1 MNKKLLIIMIL
12 FISLFMFACKKDNNK
27 KDNGKTDDI
36 VVDFG
41 DLLGEEYLYAKV
53 KDEVLKLR
61 LEDNKAAK
69 NLYQEIKKAD
79 LELNA
84 DDFEE
89 FAKYVKLN
97 SIDDKDIKE
106 IDVKVGDV
114 VIDKD
119 NNLYI
124 FFKNYTGSYQKVAS
138 ISNANSENLQ
148 STLGYEEDNI
158 KIKLSVNNK

>member
-1 MNKKLLIIMIL
+1 MRELVCFHKYPDSCGDCEGNRKRNADRSIQPGG
-12 FISLFMFACKKDNNK
+12 SRQR
-27 KDNGKTDDI
+27 GS
-36 VVDFG
+36 G

-53 KDEVLKLR
+53 KDEVLKLK

-69 NLYQEIKKAD
+69 NLCQEIKKDD

-119 NNLYI
+119 NKLYI

-148 STLGYEEDNI
+148 STLGYKEENI